1 MLFCVQAESFP
12 KGQVA
17 DAKRLLIALLVMT
30 KQANFRSVVCG
41 AKVSAY
47 LTFLLPNLLIIP
59 APSNSLNGK
68 VMSLIHSEDANQTID

>member
-30 KQANFRSVVCG
+30 KPANFRSVVCG

-47 LTFLLPNLLIIP
+47 LAFLLPNLLIIP

-68 VMSLIHSEDANQTID
+68 VMSLIHSEDAN